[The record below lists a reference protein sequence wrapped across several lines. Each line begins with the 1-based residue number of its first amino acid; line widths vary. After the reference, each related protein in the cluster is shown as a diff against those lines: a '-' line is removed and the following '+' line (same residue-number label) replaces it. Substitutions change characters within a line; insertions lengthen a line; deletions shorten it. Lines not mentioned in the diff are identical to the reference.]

1 MAGIE
6 RGMAYKYQEK
16 VDEDDIPDLE
26 PATGPGIQ
34 RVIIDMEL
42 QASEGQLHL
51 SSPARPKITAMPK
64 AAA

>member
-16 VDEDDIPDLE
+16 VDEDDITDLE
-26 PATGPGIQ
+26 AATGPGIQ

-42 QASEGQLHL
+42 QAGEG
-51 SSPARPKITAMPK
+51 
-64 AAA
+64 